1 MYLGNSMDKERV
13 ETLLLGLLGSEKLVS
28 LWWNAPNSSFDYET
42 PAFTWE
48 SDPKKVLSHIL
59 EQFIY

>member
-1 MYLGNSMDKERV
+1 MDKERV

-28 LWWNAPNSSFDYET
+28 LWWDSPNRSFDYET
-42 PAFTWE
+42 PAFMWE
-48 SDPKKVLSHIL
+48 SDPKKVVSYIL